1 MQVEF
6 KLPIDLKTARKIFV
20 LNRWF

>member
-6 KLPIDLKTARKIFV
+6 KLNSSF
-20 LNRWF
+20 